1 MSTVPR
7 VLQATSFPEQVLV
20 VDDEPVITEIL
31 VRFLRDGGLDAT
43 GLTSA
48 QAALALA
55 GERGFGCLMTD
66 KNMPGLDG
74 LELIRRVRQMQPW
87 CGCILVTGYA
97 SVQSAIEALQLGA
110 SDYLE
115 KPLPELDLVV
125 EKVRLVL
132 KNQRLHF
139 ERDMLLSRLRAF
151 EAELG
156 RTPSVLEGADGEVRL
171 FDALLE
177 RRVAEATRDLRDRA
191 RALAHQLAG
200 SKGLD
205 FAVRISVDTLL
216 DAVRRLQPG
225 EDVNAAELRAG
236 IARVTRL
243 LEEHR
248 ALLEVRPELRK
259 D

>member
-1 MSTVPR
+1 MSPAE
-7 VLQATSFPEQVLV
+7 VLPATRFPEQVLV
-20 VDDEPVITEIL
+20 VDDEPVITDIL

-48 QAALALA
+48 QHALSLA
-55 GERGFGCLMTD
+55 GQRGFGCLMTD

-74 LELIRRVRQMQPW
+74 LELIRRVRKLQPW

-97 SVQSAIEALQLGA
+97 SVQSAIDALKAGA
-110 SDYLE
+110 MDYLE

-132 KNQRLHF
+132 KNQRHHF

-156 RTPSVLEGADGEVRL
+156 QAPSPIEGKGEVQL

-191 RALAHQLAG
+191 RTLAHQLAG

-216 DAVRRLQPG
+216 DAVRQLQPEEG
-225 EDVNAAELRAG
+225 GVNQAELRAG
-236 IARVTRL
+236 LARVTRL

-248 ALLEVRPELRK
+248 TLLEVRPESRK